1 MTQHPHNL
9 EHSLSVHGQ
18 NVQCLAEILRDNVN
32 LAVWQRPRNN
42 HWAAFV
48 NEFCSRAGNLERF
61 VSLERGQSAATALPG
76 WALDIEGS
84 NHWIAD
90 VDELAE
96 MYQCLFEPEAIG
108 LRIHVLAD
116 TMCPRFHVDRVPVR
130 LLCTYRGPGTEWL
143 PEPLVARP
151 AGEGPLPEQSV
162 PSDQIQTIPTAAVAL
177 LKGEAWEG
185 NEGRGLVHRSPQPNG
200 TPRLIVGLDWLS
212 S

>member
-1 MTQHPHNL
+1 MTQLENQLAHPVTIIGNRAA
-9 EHSLSVHGQ
+9 
-18 NVQCLAEILRDNVN
+18 CLGEILRDDVN
-32 LAVWQRPRNN
+32 LTVWKRAQNAT
-42 HWAAFV
+42 WGDFV
-48 NEFCSRAGNLERF
+48 TNFCDQASNFERF
-61 VSLERGQSAATALPG
+61 VSLDPGQSAATALPR
-76 WALDIEGS
+76 WAHDIDGAKP
-84 NHWIAD
+84 WIAD
-90 VDELAE
+90 VNELIE

-108 LRIHVLAD
+108 LRIHVLAN

-143 PEPLVARP
+143 PEPLVTRP
-151 AGEGPLPEQSV
+151 AGEGPLPEQTVSA
-162 PSDQIQTIPTAAVAL
+162 DQIQTIPTAAVAL